1 VEPHNSHEEV
11 LVIAMKVA
19 PLWFLAN
26 CGYNYSLLL
35 TSVGSSTIIRY
46 EPLIVLWSP
55 CVSVDVLKLVTKYM
69 LFWHCSDFLCLCSNL
84 SGSFTLLFAYL
95 VGIERITGGKLL
107 ALFISLGGVALVW
120 LPTPRLNNM

>member
-55 CVSVDVLKLVTKYM
+55 
-69 LFWHCSDFLCLCSNL
+69 
-84 SGSFTLLFAYL
+84 
-95 VGIERITGGKLL
+95 
-107 ALFISLGGVALVW
+107 
-120 LPTPRLNNM
+120 